1 LFAKLVLIKRD
12 GGVQCK
18 KPFEEGISNQALL
31 TTIVQCKKKISPK
44 LKKTDD
50 IMANQ
55 AFISSSSSPHPLK
68 RVYKHHNVDA
78 SSAAMISHSYST
90 VVVLF
95 RIKI

>member
-1 LFAKLVLIKRD
+1 VYNVKNHSKR
-12 GGVQCK
+12 VYQIRHYLQ
-18 KPFEEGISNQALL
+18 PLYN
-31 TTIVQCKKKISPK
+31 VKKKISPK

-55 AFISSSSSPHPLK
+55 AFISSSSPHPLK